1 MLTKYF
7 DLTVAVLYA
16 PVYLTLVFID
26 TVTK

>member
-16 PVYLTLVFID
+16 PVYLTLVLID
-26 TVTK
+26 KVSK

>member
-16 PVYLTLVFID
+16 PVYLALVLID
-26 TVTK
+26 KVSK